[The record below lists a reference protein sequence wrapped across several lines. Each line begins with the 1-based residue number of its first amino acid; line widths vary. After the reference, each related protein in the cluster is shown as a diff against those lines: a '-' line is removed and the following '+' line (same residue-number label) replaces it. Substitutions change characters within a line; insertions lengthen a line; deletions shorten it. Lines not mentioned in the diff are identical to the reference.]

1 MLTAGLTA
9 FYSFRLV
16 FVTFWG
22 ESRIDPHHTDHVQ
35 EPAKVVTVP
44 LLVLAVL
51 SIVTGY
57 IGIPEFLQH
66 AFPANQGAS
75 HHGPAAMGIMVMATL
90 AGFIGIGMA
99 YVFYVKSPEIPDR
112 LMTKWQTLYQ
122 CSLNKWYVDEAYDKA
137 FVNPTF
143 RIADEMWKKVDIAI
157 IDNAVNGVARG
168 FAWWGWVTRTIQTGQ
183 TQNYALG
190 MTVGAV
196 IILTAYVLL

>member
-1 MLTAGLTA
+1 
-9 FYSFRLV
+9 
-16 FVTFWG
+16 
-22 ESRIDPHHTDHVQ
+22 
-35 EPAKVVTVP
+35 
-44 LLVLAVL
+44 
-51 SIVTGY
+51 
-57 IGIPEFLQH
+57 
-66 AFPANQGAS
+66 
-75 HHGPAAMGIMVMATL
+75 MGIMVLATL

-99 YVFYVKSPEIPDR
+99 YVFYVKSPEIPDQ

-143 RIADEMWKKVDIAI
+143 KIADVMWKKVDIAI

-196 IILTAYVLL
+196 IILTAYVLF